1 MRTSEIFL
9 DRGNKFYV
17 RKSDV
22 NRNSICTLYESL
34 LLSRR
39 AENKLSIKI
48 YSSVLK
54 VVAPKIGLIEEFN

>member
-1 MRTSEIFL
+1 MRPEIFL
-9 DRGNKFYV
+9 DRGNKFCV

-22 NRNSICTLYESL
+22 NRNSTNTLYESL

-39 AENKLSIKI
+39 AENKHSINMD
-48 YSSVLK
+48 SSVLK